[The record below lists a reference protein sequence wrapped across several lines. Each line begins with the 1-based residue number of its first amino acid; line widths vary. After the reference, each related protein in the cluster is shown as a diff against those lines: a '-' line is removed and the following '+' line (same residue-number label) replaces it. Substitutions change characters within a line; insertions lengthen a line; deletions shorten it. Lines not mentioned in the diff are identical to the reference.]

1 VIVHPSARAGAVSSC
16 VIRRSAVRYLCIAF
30 LICLAVVLA
39 GCVTQPRRAPEGA
52 AWEVRR
58 AQLQQREQFDLRGRV
73 AVAAGQDGFNARMRW
88 LQNGSHS
95 QLWLDGPLGVGG
107 AQVSLDEGAL
117 SVRNS
122 KGESLS
128 DAAART
134 ELETRLGFD
143 PPLRSLRY
151 WIQGVPDPAAQA
163 EETLDDQQR
172 LAALVQD
179 GWRISYTGYRASGD
193 EWLPERLTL
202 QRESVRVRVLIDS
215 WSP

>member
-1 VIVHPSARAGAVSSC
+1 MLRIACVAV
-16 VIRRSAVRYLCIAF
+16 LLAF
-30 LICLAVVLA
+30 VAACA
-39 GCVTQPRRAPEGA
+39 TQPRQVSQA
-52 AWEVRR
+52 ASWEARR
-58 AQLQQREQFDLRGRV
+58 AQLQQRERFDLRGRV
-73 AVAAGQDGFNARMRW
+73 AVAAGQEGFNARMRW
-88 LQNGSHS
+88 IQEGSHS

-122 KGESLS
+122 KGEALS
-128 DAAART
+128 DAAARA

-151 WIQGVPDPAAQA
+151 WIQGVPDPARQA

-179 GWRISYTGYRASGD
+179 GWHISYSGYRASGD
-193 EWLPERLTL
+193 AWLPERLTL
-202 QRESVRVRVLIDS
+202 QREAVRVRVLVES